1 MMTSVVPRQLV
12 SREMVPIVVPL
23 LMLATL
29 SITVA
34 RLSVSREMVPIL
46 VPLSV
51 LAHLIPTY
59 LAAVVALAAA

>member
-12 SREMVPIVVPL
+12 SREMVPILVPL

-29 SITVA
+29 PITVV
-34 RLSVSREMVPIL
+34 RLLVSREMVPIL

-51 LAHLIPTY
+51 LAHPILAK